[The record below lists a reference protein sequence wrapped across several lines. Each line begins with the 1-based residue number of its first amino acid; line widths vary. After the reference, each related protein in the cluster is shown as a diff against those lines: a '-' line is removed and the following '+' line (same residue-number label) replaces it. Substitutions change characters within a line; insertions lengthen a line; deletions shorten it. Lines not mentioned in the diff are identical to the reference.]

1 MVSTSNQE
9 PNSNIRYL
17 HPSPAQEPSK
27 TADDQVDER
36 LIVAAQKGDLN
47 AFNELV
53 TRHERAVFSV
63 CMRLLRDVSAAE
75 DAAQDTFIRA
85 WSAIDSFR
93 GGLVRPWLL
102 RIVVNETRN
111 LQRGRSRRS
120 DRELRVVREEA
131 RLAPGPDP
139 AEVAVGEERRT
150 ALLGAIRALPEELR
164 LVITCRYLLEL
175 SETETAESLDIP
187 TGTVKSRLHRGLARL
202 REGLP
207 DV

>member
-1 MVSTSNQE
+1 MLARVRAGE
-9 PNSNIRYL
+9 
-17 HPSPAQEPSK
+17 
-27 TADDQVDER
+27 TA
-36 LIVAAQKGDLN
+36 AYA
-47 AFNELV
+47 ELV
-53 TRHERAVFSV
+53 TRHAPVAR
-63 CMRLLRDVSAAE
+63 RLAALSGAGADTDDVVQEAFVKAYRSL
-75 DAAQDTFIRA
+75 
-85 WSAIDSFR
+85 SSFR
-93 GGLVRPWLL
+93 DGADFRPWLL